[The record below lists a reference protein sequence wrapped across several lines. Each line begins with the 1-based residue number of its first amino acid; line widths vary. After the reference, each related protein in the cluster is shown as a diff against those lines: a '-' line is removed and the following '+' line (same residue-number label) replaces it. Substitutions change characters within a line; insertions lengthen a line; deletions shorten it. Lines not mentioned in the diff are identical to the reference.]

1 MAVLFGDVCFGTLFI
16 LVIEQYHVKICGLFR
31 AILSRDVEHKRI
43 EIEHEGHARARAELV
58 TCVDESQEV
67 TIDGHVDRDQ
77 LTSEF
82 FWKSG
87 RCVSG

>member
-16 LVIEQYHVKICGLFR
+16 LVIEQFHVKICGLFR